1 MPKKALFL
9 DRDGTIIIDTDYP
22 NDPGK
27 VAFLPGTPEA
37 LREVQKEYE
46 LIVIS
51 NQSGVGRGLITAEQF
66 QSVHEQFVKMLKLE
80 KIEVAG
86 FYYCPHAP
94 EENCDCRKPSPK
106 MILDAAAEHGIDL
119 HSSFM
124 IGDKMSDVIAGRRA
138 GCKTILIA
146 SVDSELFTES
156 KDKYEGLST
165 SDLNQAINMILTK
178 RG

>member
-22 NDPGK
+22 NDPNK

-37 LREVQKEYE
+37 LRQIQKEYE

-51 NQSGVGRGLITAEQF
+51 NQSGVGRGLITTEQF

-80 KIEVAG
+80 KIEVRG

-106 MILDAAAEHGIDL
+106 MIQDAAVEHSIDL
-119 HSSFM
+119 PTSFM

-138 GCKTILIA
+138 ECQTILIKPA
-146 SVDSELFTES
+146 NRESQVESTEE
-156 KDKYEGLST
+156 YLGLT
-165 SDLNQAINMILTK
+165 ATDLKQAVKQILIE